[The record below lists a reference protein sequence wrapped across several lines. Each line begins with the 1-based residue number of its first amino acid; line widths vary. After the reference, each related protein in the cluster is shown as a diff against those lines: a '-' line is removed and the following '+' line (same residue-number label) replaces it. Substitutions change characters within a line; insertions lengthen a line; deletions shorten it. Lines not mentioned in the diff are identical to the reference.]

1 MKMIPSSANVS
12 QDLQGA
18 SGSGKST
25 IIGLLERWYNP
36 SRGDIT
42 LDGTPLTNLNLQW
55 LRTNLRLVQ
64 QVSFLKCSD
73 FFSLYDRS
81 LMSLQEPVLFNGT
94 VLENIC
100 SGLFG
105 TPWEHASPE
114 DRIERVKQAA
124 KTAFAHDFIETLP
137 QKYETRIGERGG
149 LLSGGQKQRIAIARS
164 IISQPKV
171 LLLDEAT
178 SALDPHAEAIVQKA
192 LDKASKDRT
201 TIVIAHKLKTI
212 QTADNIVVMKQGKI
226 IEQGRHDELITRGGA
241 YSGLVRAQDLSV
253 SEESSDVESSH
264 EDPDEPILE
273 KSMSLGRHD
282 TNAKEKLS
290 LLRKREDYGL
300 APASGILSTAARLIK
315 ATPDLKWWYVLALL
329 TSVLGGESRSSPEK
343 HFSDTNG
350 ISWCI
355 PWSSPAPGQCHG
367 HIHS

>member
-164 IISQPKV
+164 IISQPSS
-171 LLLDEAT
+171 
-178 SALDPHAEAIVQKA
+178 SA
-192 LDKASKDRT
+192 RRG
-201 TIVIAHKLKTI
+201 HKRPGPACGGYCPESAR
-212 QTADNIVVMKQGKI
+212 QS
-226 IEQGRHDELITRGGA
+226 IERPNHNRH
-241 YSGLVRAQDLSV
+241 RAQAQDN
-253 SEESSDVESSH
+253 
-264 EDPDEPILE
+264 P
-273 KSMSLGRHD
+273 
-282 TNAKEKLS
+282 N
-290 LLRKREDYGL
+290 
-300 APASGILSTAARLIK
+300 
-315 ATPDLKWWYVLALL
+315 
-329 TSVLGGESRSSPEK
+329 
-343 HFSDTNG
+343 
-350 ISWCI
+350 C
-355 PWSSPAPGQCHG
+355 
-367 HIHS
+367 